1 MTSRLDFTG
10 ERYVP
15 ERGGEIRLEHVHR
28 YAFCR
33 PHVKGKVVLDVA
45 CGEGY
50 GSSMLAADAAQ
61 VIGVDVSEQAVAHAR
76 DRYSHLPNVE
86 FKVGDATRLDVPAA
100 YVDVVVSFETIEHLG
115 AHDEMLAE
123 ITRVLKP
130 RGLLILSSPD
140 KRTYSDEPGYQNEFH
155 VKELYRDELT
165 ALLGRHFKHH
175 ELLGQRISGGSSI
188 FSMSRDAR
196 ARKPVILVDDGQA
209 IEERQPV
216 LADPIYFIAI
226 ATNGPAL
233 PQAQPSTALSETDD
247 PVLGLKKMARWA
259 SGLHQEVMNAQAA
272 HAEFR
277 KSAEEEIDRLRGE
290 ARAATQAKA
299 EQEELRQGELRRVRD
314 ELVAHWSQRC
324 RQLEAAR
331 EEFSDQS
338 AFLRQQLEGSR
349 AEAEATESALRTA
362 LQVQESSLE
371 ETAARHKQA
380 VLQLE
385 EAVARLT
392 AELELSTED
401 AQAARREALLQ
412 RADLEQLA
420 QRNRDVQARCLSLE
434 RDLVDAKAEAA
445 RQAHDMQGR
454 CMSLERDLVEARAE
468 AARQAQLAMGN
479 ESRAADAEAQVR
491 LLGAESGALQL
502 ELTEQ
507 RRQVLGL
514 QEQLVAERQ
523 EAQGRERIDAARIES
538 ATERITELRATL
550 EAMQRDH
557 DSTLAEMTAAQASAE
572 GRLLAQYR
580 AETQELST
588 RIRLVEDAA
597 RDSRQ
602 QHAAEIERLKA
613 DSHLASQEHQTRVA
627 ALEEDA
633 AAELAWWRQEVT
645 EARRQLQHLRLGQQ
659 RQAEAAARGL
669 RQLQQQ
675 HADERHALQS
685 ALAAGM
691 QRLHLLGRGLGG
703 QLEALRLAAGS
714 RQQLAGEAI
723 ASLQNLQEQAREATR
738 ALDQVRPALGL
749 PAPETPTAT
758 LPDLMALDDAGF
770 VHAAYRGVLLREP
783 DPSGQDHYL
792 QRLRGGELRL
802 RVLSDLR
809 VSEEGRSKTPA
820 IEGLDAA
827 LAALRRRRLPWSARS
842 ERRRLQQVLAL
853 GSASAALQPRAEPA
867 SDARQLRSLE
877 RSVES
882 LGRESAMLAE
892 AVPIA
897 VSLGRAPREFGLDPW
912 ACAQELVRADDDAF
926 VALAYGLIRRRPPE
940 ASELQRERQ
949 QLASGSSRVH
959 VIDLMLQN
967 ASGDSPEA
975 GAAAYRSRALLALGA
990 ANPFPVHES
999 PEVSIVIAA
1008 HGRLGH
1014 TLRCLQSIGRHPP
1027 AQPFEVIVV
1036 DDASADASAD
1046 VLAQVAGLRLERRDA
1061 PGGVGACFNTGA
1073 AIARGEWLHFL
1084 RGDAEVH
1091 PDWLDELHRTFRIF
1105 PGTGAAGSKLLQ
1117 VGGKVLS
1124 AGRVM
1129 WQDGSATDLGTHGDP
1144 DTPELSHAREVD
1156 ACATA
1161 SLLVPRSLFEAVGGF
1176 PAEQDLK
1183 GAEDRALALRLAD
1196 RGYRTIFQPLSVVT
1210 CHLPIDAAPPVPD
1223 AAAQL
1228 RSQHTRLLLQH
1239 LPPGSP
1245 LEQAAHRRQ
1254 GGRLLAIEHRLPRPD
1269 RDAGSVSVFNMLMA
1283 ARELG
1288 LHVSLIAEADL
1299 SDGVA
1304 HDLQHVRLL
1313 QRSGVQVLMAP
1324 HVQSVAE
1331 HLRAAGPALDAVLL
1345 YRPVVMERYAELVQ
1359 RLAPKA
1365 RRLYYPHDLHFL
1377 RLSRQAR
1384 ATGDAQLAV
1393 EADARRAGE
1402 LALHRQADHCLLASQ
1417 TEVQILAEAGLA
1429 DNASWLPLLLDC
1441 TRTLNPAAGRQ
1452 DLLFVGG
1459 FHHAPNIHAL
1469 RLLLEEIM
1477 PRLRQL
1483 RPELRLWVVG
1493 EAPPPDLVARQDPG
1507 VSYLG
1512 AVQDLTPL
1520 MDRVRVAVAPL
1531 KFGAGAK
1538 GKVARPMAAG
1548 VPVVATSEAIEG
1560 MELTAGEHL
1569 LLADNADAFA
1579 QEVLRLH
1586 DDDALWQRLADAGH
1600 QQAVRQ
1606 WGPRAACTNLA
1617 RVLQKLGV
1625 DTRQSPYGCK
1635 FFHEPSFLPEPREHT
1650 PPAPRSAA
1658 IAAS

>member
-1 MTSRLDFTG
+1 VTSRLEFSG

-15 ERGGEIRLEHVHR
+15 ELGGEIRLEHVHR

-33 PHVKGKVVLDVA
+33 PLVRDKVVLDVA

-50 GSSMLAADAAQ
+50 GSAMLAAHAAR
-61 VIGVDVSEQAVAHAR
+61 VIGVDVSEQAAAHAR
-76 DRYSHLPNVE
+76 DRYIDLPNVE
-86 FKVGDATRLDVPAA
+86 FRVGDATRLDLPAA
-100 YVDVVVSFETIEHLG
+100 HVDVVVSFETIEHLEE
-115 AHDEMLAE
+115 HDQMLAE
-123 ITRVLKP
+123 IVRVLKP

-140 KRTYSDEPGYQNEFH
+140 KRTYSDEPGYHNEFH

-188 FSMSRDAR
+188 FSMARDAR

-216 LADPIYFIAI
+216 LADPMYFIAI

-233 PQAQPSTALSETDD
+233 PQAQPSTALSEQDD

-259 SGLHQEVMNAQAA
+259 SGVHQELMNAQAA
-272 HAEFR
+272 HADFR
-277 KSAEEEIDRLRGE
+277 KSAEEQIDRLQGE
-290 ARAATQAKA
+290 AQAARQAAA

-314 ELVAHWSQRC
+314 ELVAHWSQRY
-324 RQLEAAR
+324 RQLEAAAQGLREEASTHHRRAESLAAELFEAQQAAGRLATEQESRLQAAR
-331 EEFSDQS
+331 EEFSAQS
-338 AFLRQQLEGSR
+338 ALLLQQLEGSR

-362 LQVQESSLE
+362 LQAQESSLE
-371 ETAARHKQA
+371 ETAARHRQA

-412 RADLEQLA
+412 RADQ
-420 QRNRDVQARCLSLE
+420 QRQV
-434 RDLVDAKAEAA
+434 RDL
-445 RQAHDMQGR
+445 QA
-454 CMSLERDLVEARAE
+454 
-468 AARQAQLAMGN
+468 
-479 ESRAADAEAQVR
+479 
-491 LLGAESGALQL
+491 LLD
-502 ELTEQ
+502 
-507 RRQVLGL
+507 
-514 QEQLVAERQ
+514 AERQ
-523 EAQGRERIDAARIES
+523 EAQGRARIDAARIES
-538 ATERITELRATL
+538 AAGQISELRATL
-550 EAMQRDH
+550 EAVQRDH
-557 DSTLAEMTAAQASAE
+557 ASTLAAMTVAQASAE
-572 GRLLAQYR
+572 GSLVAQHR
-580 AETQELST
+580 AESHELGT
-588 RIRLVEDAA
+588 RIRLLEEAA
-597 RDSRQ
+597 RDSERL
-602 QHAAEIERLKA
+602 HVAELERLKA
-613 DSHLASQEHQTRVA
+613 DSRLASQEQQARWSQERTDLLGQQQAALQQLRDEFQSRVA
-627 ALEEDA
+627 ALEEDS

-659 RQAEAAARGL
+659 RQSEAAARGL

-675 HADERHALQS
+675 HADERHALQL
-685 ALAAGM
+685 ALAAVM
-691 QRLHLLGRGLGG
+691 HRLQLLGRGLGA
-703 QLEALRLAAGS
+703 QLEALRLAASS
-714 RQQLAGEAI
+714 RQGLAGEAI
-723 ASLQNLQEQAREATR
+723 AALQNLQQQAHEANR
-738 ALDQVRPALGL
+738 ALDQVRPTLGL

-758 LPDLMALDDAGF
+758 LTDLMALDDAGF
-770 VHAAYRGVLLREP
+770 VQAAYRGVLLREP

-809 VSEEGRSKTPA
+809 ISEEGRSKTPT
-820 IEGLDAA
+820 IDGLDSA
-827 LAALRRRRLPWSARS
+827 LEALRRRRLPWAARN

-853 GSASAALQPRAEPA
+853 GSATSALQTQAAPA

-882 LGRESAMLAE
+882 LGRESALLAE

-940 ASELQRERQ
+940 ATELQRERQ

-959 VIDLMLQN
+959 VIDLLLQQ
-967 ASGDSPEA
+967 ASGGDSPEA
-975 GAAAYRSRALLALGA
+975 GAAAHRSRALLALGD

-1014 TLRCLQSIGRHPP
+1014 TLRCLQSIRRHLPTR
-1027 AQPFEVIVV
+1027 PFEVIVV
-1036 DDASADASAD
+1036 DDASTDSSAD
-1046 VLAQVAGLRLERRDA
+1046 VLAQVAGVRLERRGA

-1073 AIARGEWLHFL
+1073 ALARGEWLHFL

-1091 PDWLDELHRTFRIF
+1091 ADWLDELQRTFRIF
-1105 PGTGAAGSKLLQ
+1105 PGTGAAGSKLLRAD
-1117 VGGKVLS
+1117 GTVLS
-1124 AGRVM
+1124 AGRVV
-1129 WQDGSATDLGTHGDP
+1129 WQDGSATDIGAGSAP
-1144 DTPELSHAREVD
+1144 DAPEHSHAREVD
-1156 ACATA
+1156 ACAA
-1161 SLLVPRSLFEAVGGF
+1161 VSLLVPRLLFEAIGGF
-1176 PAEQDLK
+1176 AAEQALR
-1183 GAEDRALALRLAD
+1183 GAEDSALALRLAD
-1196 RGYRTIFQPLSVVT
+1196 RSYRSMMQPLSVVT
-1210 CHLPIDAAPPVPD
+1210 CQLPVD
-1223 AAAQL
+1223 AAAPAADAAARL
-1228 RSQHTRLLLQH
+1228 CSQHPGLLQQH
-1239 LPPGSP
+1239 LPPGTP
-1245 LEQAAHRRQ
+1245 LERAVDHRHTS
-1254 GGRLLAIEHRLPRPD
+1254 RLLAIEHRLPRPD

-1288 LHVSLIAEADL
+1288 LKVSLMAEADL

-1324 HVQSVAE
+1324 HVQSVAA
-1331 HLRAAGPALDAVLL
+1331 HLRAAGPALDVVLL
-1345 YRPVVMERYAELVQ
+1345 YRPVVMERYAEMVQ

-1377 RLSRQAR
+1377 RLSRQAQ
-1384 ATGDAQLAV
+1384 ANGDAGLAA
-1393 EADARRAGE
+1393 EAEARRPGE

-1417 TEVQILAEAGLA
+1417 AEMRILAEAGLA
-1429 DNASWLPLLLDC
+1429 DNASCLPLLLDC

-1452 DLLFVGG
+1452 DLMFVGG

-1469 RLLLEEIM
+1469 RLLLEDIM
-1477 PRLRQL
+1477 PRLRPS
-1483 RPELRLWVVG
+1483 RPKLRLWVVG
-1493 EAPPPDLVARQDPG
+1493 EAPPPELVARQDPG
-1507 VSYLG
+1507 VTYMG

-1538 GKVARPMAAG
+1538 GKVARAMAAG

-1569 LLADNADAFA
+1569 LLADSADAFA

-1586 DDDALWQRLADAGH
+1586 DDALWQRMSDAGY
-1600 QQAVRQ
+1600 QQAVRL
-1606 WGPRAACTNLA
+1606 WGPRSACANLE
-1617 RVLQKLGV
+1617 RVLQSLGV

-1635 FFHEPSFLPEPREHT
+1635 FFHEPSFLPEPHEPMT
-1650 PPAPRSAA
+1650 PAPRRAA
-1658 IAAS
+1658 IAVS

>member
-1 MTSRLDFTG
+1 
-10 ERYVP
+10 
-15 ERGGEIRLEHVHR
+15 
-28 YAFCR
+28 
-33 PHVKGKVVLDVA
+33 VVLDVA

-50 GSSMLAADAAQ
+50 GSAMLAAHAAR

-76 DRYSHLPNVE
+76 GRYIGLPNVE
-86 FKVGDATRLDVPAA
+86 FRVGEATRLDLPSGH
-100 YVDVVVSFETIEHLG
+100 VDVVVSFETIEHLE
-115 AHDEMLAE
+115 AHDQMLAE
-123 ITRVLKP
+123 IVRVLKP

-140 KRTYSDEPGYQNEFH
+140 KRTYSDEAGYQNEFH

-188 FSMSRDAR
+188 FSMARDAR

-233 PQAQPSTALSETDD
+233 PQAQPSTALSEPDD
-247 PVLGLKKMARWA
+247 PMLGLKKMARWA
-259 SGLHQEVMNAQAA
+259 SGVHQELMNAQAA
-272 HAEFR
+272 HADFR
-277 KSAEEEIDRLRGE
+277 KSAEEQIDRLQGE
-290 ARAATQAKA
+290 AQAARQAA
-299 EQEELRQGELRRVRD
+299 EEQEELRQGELRRVRD

-324 RQLEAAR
+324 RQLEAAAQGLR
-331 EEFSDQS
+331 EEASTHH
-338 AFLRQQLEGSR
+338 RR
-349 AEAEATESALRTA
+349 AESLAAELFEARQAAAELRTA
-362 LQVQESSLE
+362 LQAQESSFE
-371 ETAARHKQA
+371 EAAAQHKRI

-385 EAVARLT
+385 ETVARLT
-392 AELELSTED
+392 GELAVSTEE

-412 RADLEQLA
+412 RADLEQ
-420 QRNRDVQARCLSLE
+420 
-434 RDLVDAKAEAA
+434 
-445 RQAHDMQGR
+445 MQG
-454 CMSLERDLVEARAE
+454 
-468 AARQAQLAMGN
+468 
-479 ESRAADAEAQVR
+479 RAADAQASLQSLQAEAEAR
-491 LLGAESGALQL
+491 SLELSNLRRQL
-502 ELTEQ
+502 ED
-507 RRQVLGL
+507 L
-514 QEQLVAERQ
+514 QALLDAERKEGQ
-523 EAQGRERIDAARIES
+523 TRARIDAARIDL
-538 ATERITELRATL
+538 ADERIAEFKTTL

-557 DSTLAEMTAAQASAE
+557 AGTVAAMVGAQASAQSS
-572 GRLLAQYR
+572 LVAQHR
-580 AETQELST
+580 AETQELGN
-588 RIRLVEDAA
+588 RIRLLEEA
-597 RDSRQ
+597 RLESERL
-602 QHAAEIERLKA
+602 HAAEIERLA
-613 DSHLASQEHQTRVA
+613 AGSQLSMQEQQARWSQERTALLGQHQAELQQLRDEFQARVA
-627 ALEEDA
+627 SLEEDTS
-633 AAELAWWRQEVT
+633 AELAWWRQEVT

-659 RQAEAAARGL
+659 RQSEAAARGL
-669 RQLQQQ
+669 RQQQQQ

-685 ALAAGM
+685 ALAAVM
-691 QRLHLLGRGLGG
+691 HRLQLLGRGLGG

-714 RQQLAGEAI
+714 RQGLEGDALAA
-723 ASLQNLQEQAREATR
+723 LQNLQQQAHEANR
-738 ALDQVRPALGL
+738 ALNQVRPTLGL

-758 LPDLMALDDAGF
+758 LSDLMALDDAGF
-770 VHAAYRGVLLREP
+770 VQAAYRGVLLREP

-809 VSEEGRSKTPA
+809 MSDEGRSKTPT
-820 IEGLDAA
+820 IDGLDSA
-827 LAALRRRRLPWSARS
+827 LEALRRRRLPWAARN

-853 GSASAALQPRAEPA
+853 GSATSALQTRAEPA

-882 LGRESAMLAE
+882 LGRESALLAE

-940 ASELQRERQ
+940 ATELQRERQ

-959 VIDLMLQN
+959 VIDLLLQQ
-967 ASGDSPEA
+967 ASGGDSPEA
-975 GAAAYRSRALLALGA
+975 GAAAHRSRALLALGD

-1014 TLRCLQSIGRHPP
+1014 TLRCLQSIRRHLPTRP
-1027 AQPFEVIVV
+1027 LEVIVV
-1036 DDASADASAD
+1036 DDASTDASAD
-1046 VLAQVAGLRLERRDA
+1046 VLAQVAGVRLERRGA

-1073 AIARGEWLHFL
+1073 ALARGEWLHFL

-1091 PDWLDELHRTFRIF
+1091 ADWLDELQRTFRIF
-1105 PGTGAAGSKLLQ
+1105 PGTGAAGSRLLR
-1117 VGGKVLS
+1117 VDGTVLS
-1124 AGRVM
+1124 AGRVV
-1129 WQDGSATDLGTHGDP
+1129 WQDGSASDIGAGSAP
-1144 DTPELSHAREVD
+1144 DAPEYSHAREVD
-1156 ACATA
+1156 ACAA
-1161 SLLVPRSLFEAVGGF
+1161 VSLLVPRLLFEAIGGF
-1176 PAEQDLK
+1176 AAEQALH

-1196 RGYRTIFQPLSVVT
+1196 RGYRTMMQPLSVVT
-1210 CHLPIDAAPPVPD
+1210 CQLPVD
-1223 AAAQL
+1223 AAAPAADAAARL
-1228 RSQHTRLLLQH
+1228 CSQHLGLLQQH
-1239 LPPGSP
+1239 LPPGKP
-1245 LEQAAHRRQ
+1245 LERAVDRRHT
-1254 GGRLLAIEHRLPRPD
+1254 GRLLAIEHRLPRPD

-1288 LHVSLIAEADL
+1288 LHVSLMAEADL
-1299 SDGVA
+1299 SDSVS

-1377 RLSRQAR
+1377 RLSRQAQ
-1384 ATGDAQLAV
+1384 ATGDTRLAA
-1393 EADARRAGE
+1393 EAEARRPGE

-1417 TEVQILAEAGLA
+1417 AEMQILAEAGLA

-1452 DLLFVGG
+1452 DLMFVGG

-1469 RLLLEEIM
+1469 RLLLEDIM
-1477 PRLRQL
+1477 PRLRAS

-1493 EAPPPDLVARQDPG
+1493 EAPPPELVARQDPG
-1507 VSYLG
+1507 VTYLG

-1538 GKVARPMAAG
+1538 GKVARPLAAG
-1548 VPVVATSEAIEG
+1548 LPVVATSEAIEG
-1560 MELTAGEHL
+1560 MELTPGEHL

-1579 QEVLRLH
+1579 HEVLRLH
-1586 DDDALWQRLADAGH
+1586 DDDALWQRMSDAGY
-1600 QQAVRQ
+1600 QQAARQ
-1606 WGPRAACTNLA
+1606 WGPRSACANLE
-1617 RVLQKLGV
+1617 RVLQSLGV

-1635 FFHEPSFLPEPREHT
+1635 FFHEPSFLPEPHEPMT
-1650 PPAPRSAA
+1650 PAPGRAA